1 MGKIK
6 SGIFGGVSGKV
17 GNLTGSS
24 WKGIPVIKSRPQ
36 SVAYPATTGQVQQ
49 TTKMAAVVSFS
60 KQILSSWIKPLWDR
74 AAVQMSGYNAF
85 VRANI
90 AEFADGVID
99 DYSNL
104 IMSQG
109 TMASTPFQIEPPK
122 TGDSGVIVVWD
133 PLAVSGLQLASD
145 SAFVCVINKMTG
157 EVAVSSDVLRSAG
170 VSGATLLSNLALSDV
185 VHVYLTF
192 KRANGT
198 VISSNSYATAITTA
212 P

>member
-36 SVAYPATTGQVQQ
+36 SVAYPATTGQVAQ
-49 TTKMAAVVSFS
+49 TTKMSAIVSFS
-60 KQILSSWIKPLWDR
+60 KQILSGWIKPLWDR

-99 DYSNL
+99 NYSSL
-104 IMSQG
+104 IMSLG
-109 TMASTPFQIEPPK
+109 TMAPTSFTVSPIAEK
-122 TGDSGVIVVWD
+122 DAALTITWDS
-133 PLAVSGLQLASD
+133 LFFSGLQLSTD
-145 SAFVCVINKMTG
+145 IAFICVISEKTG
-157 EVAVSSDVLRSAG
+157 AVSIKSGTERSVGSVNMLLTLPVEVDDVL
-170 VSGATLLSNLALSDV
+170 
-185 VHVYLTF
+185 HVYLTF

-198 VISSNSYATAITTA
+198 VISSNSYESVAV
-212 P
+212 

>member
-36 SVAYPATTGQVQQ
+36 SVAYPATTGQVSQ
-49 TTKMAAVVSFS
+49 TTKMSAIVAFC
-60 KQILSSWIKPLWDR
+60 KIILSSWIKPLWDR

-90 AEFADGVID
+90 AEFADGEINS
-99 DYSNL
+99 YSTL

-109 TMASTPFQIEPPK
+109 TMASTPFVIDDLIV
-122 TGDSGVIVVWD
+122 GDSNLVIAWD
-133 PLAVSGLQLASD
+133 VSALSGLQLATD
-145 SAFVCVINKMTG
+145 TAYVCVISETSG
-157 EVAVSSDVLRSAG
+157 AVSVH
-170 VSGATLLSNLALSDV
+170 SGEARNGGTSNIQLSSPIVAADIL
-185 VHVYLTF
+185 HVYLTF
-192 KRANGT
+192 KRVNGT
-198 VISSNSYATAITTA
+198 VISSNSYNTVAL
-212 P
+212 

>member
-36 SVAYPATTGQVQQ
+36 SVAYPATTGQVAQ
-49 TTKMAAVVSFS
+49 TTKMSAIVSFS

-85 VRANI
+85 VKANI
-90 AEFADGVID
+90 AEFADGIIN
-99 DYSNL
+99 DYSTL

-109 TMASTPFQIEPPK
+109 TMDSTPFILP
-122 TGDSGVIVVWD
+122 VVEDGEVNLSVTWD
-133 PLAVSGLQLASD
+133 PMSAKGLQLGND
-145 SAFVCVINKMTG
+145 IAFLAVVNENSG
-157 EVAVSSDVLRSAG
+157 EVSVISGASRASGTASVLMEAGVATGDVL
-170 VSGATLLSNLALSDV
+170 
-185 VHVYLTF
+185 HVYLTF

-198 VISSNSYATAITTA
+198 VISSNSYATTTVVV
-212 P
+212 